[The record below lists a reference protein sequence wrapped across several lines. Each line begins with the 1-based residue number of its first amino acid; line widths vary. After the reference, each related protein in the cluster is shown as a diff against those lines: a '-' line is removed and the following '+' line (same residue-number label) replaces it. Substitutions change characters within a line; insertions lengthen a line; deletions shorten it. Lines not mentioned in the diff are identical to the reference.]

1 MQKMLKRLLVVLA
14 ALSIPAGLFI
24 THEHAVFLWHK
35 IPSIDTLFGFL
46 GAMLLIVGARLL
58 ARLIQK
64 EEDFYD

>member
-14 ALSIPAGLFI
+14 VLSIPAGLFI

>member
-1 MQKMLKRLLVVLA
+1 MQKTLKRLLVVLA

-24 THEHAVFLWHK
+24 KHEHAVFLWHK

-58 ARLIQK
+58 AHLIQK

>member
-14 ALSIPAGLFI
+14 VLSIPAGLFI

-35 IPSIDTLFGFL
+35 IPSIDALFGFL

>member
-1 MQKMLKRLLVVLA
+1 MKKTLKMIFYSFLVLC
-14 ALSIPAGLFI
+14 IPAGLFI
-24 THEHAVFLWHK
+24 EHEHAVFFWHR

-58 ARLIQK
+58 ARLVQK